1 MRTDEPYFVV
11 VTGTDTGVGKTWVT
25 AALARSLSRHGLR
38 VVATKPI
45 ETGCAGDADAT
56 EDGAILAE
64 ATGQEAPREALLRF
78 RAPVAAP
85 VAADLE
91 GASIDLDML
100 VDSVASFGNDAD
112 VVLVEGAGGLCSP
125 LSWEADLV
133 DVAKLIGAGILVV
146 GSDRLGVVNHVALTL
161 NTILGC
167 EADPLGVVLTA
178 PEVADASTGT
188 NAPTL
193 RRVLGDPG
201 DMRAYERV
209 VTVARGDWRDA
220 GDGLDAVV
228 AWIGD
233 ERARRARTVEG
244 A

>member
-25 AALARSLSRHGLR
+25 AALARTLVRRGLR

-45 ETGCAGDADAT
+45 ETGCSGDAAAT

-64 ATGQEAPREALLRF
+64 ATGQAAPLAALLRL
-78 RAPVAAP
+78 RTPVAAP

-91 GASIDLDML
+91 GASIDLDTI
-100 VDSVASFGNDAD
+100 VDSVVSLGDGAD

-133 DVAKLIGAGILVV
+133 DVAKLLDAGVLVV

-167 EADPLGVVLTA
+167 EAEPLGVVLTA
-178 PEVADASTGT
+178 PEAADASTGT
-188 NAPTL
+188 NAQTL
-193 RRVLGDPG
+193 RRILGDSCAM
-201 DMRAYERV
+201 DAYERV
-209 VTVARGDWRDA
+209 VTVARGDWREAHAALDTVA
-220 GDGLDAVV
+220 G
-228 AWIGD
+228 WIGD
-233 ERARRARTVEG
+233 ERARRAGTPGG